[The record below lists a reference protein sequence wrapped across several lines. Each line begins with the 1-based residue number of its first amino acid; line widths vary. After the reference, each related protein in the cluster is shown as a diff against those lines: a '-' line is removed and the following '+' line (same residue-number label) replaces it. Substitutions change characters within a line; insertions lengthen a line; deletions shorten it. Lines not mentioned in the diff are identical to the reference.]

1 MLRTCCTGWKRS
13 RTSIGRQLGQ
23 RHPRSGA
30 TRNPYSIFGCI
41 GIPRYARNDVH
52 LSARVAPSAVEEHD
66 QERLRED
73 GAEGVEDYV
82 TNRWSAKTHEAL
94 VELIERSHQHATGNR
109 ESKGAGRPALPR
121 PKRRSRAER
130 RHPGAK
136 QQQREHAVDAEV
148 PNLAQHVIQELK
160 LRAVEVQERENAR

>member
-52 LSARVAPSAVEEHD
+52 LSARVAPSAAENHD
-66 QERLRED
+66 QKHLRKDRAERIKNHVAN
-73 GAEGVEDYV
+73 G
-82 TNRWSAKTHEAL
+82 WSAKTHKAL
-94 VELIERSHQHATGNR
+94 VELIERS
-109 ESKGAGRPALPR
+109 
-121 PKRRSRAER
+121 
-130 RHPGAK
+130 
-136 QQQREHAVDAEV
+136 D
-148 PNLAQHVIQELK
+148 
-160 LRAVEVQERENAR
+160 